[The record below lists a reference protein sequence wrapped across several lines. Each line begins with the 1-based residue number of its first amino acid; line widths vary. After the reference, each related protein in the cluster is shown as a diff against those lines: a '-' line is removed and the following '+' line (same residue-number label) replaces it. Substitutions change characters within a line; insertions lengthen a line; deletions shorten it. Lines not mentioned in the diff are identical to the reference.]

1 MNKRASLVLPN
12 VAQSN
17 YAQTLNEVTTPATP
31 THYSK
36 DQKKITRERPAA
48 AAAAAKTTGN
58 SFEK

>member
-1 MNKRASLVLPN
+1 MNKRAFLVLPN

-17 YAQTLNEVTTPATP
+17 YAQALNEVTTPATP
-31 THYSK
+31 THSK